1 MYNFKPLGQHIS
13 IKLGMEVEA
22 DMRNQKMVI
31 NKEKCILGGIMAVAL
46 LSVGIGLAS
55 VLSDTKGYK
64 NNKENVIDLNEG
76 IAGNTDDE
84 QDGGDDGQESL
95 VSLGNETGNAGSSG
109 GSGNAGAAGGSGSAG
124 NSGSRN
130 TGNELY
136 GEDDSAGMTGS
147 TGTAGDSGLAGDEG
161 AGTEISSEEMPVAAG
176 VAIDPL
182 EGYTFG
188 ENSVLMWPIAG
199 NIVMNYSMDSTILH
213 KTLGTYKTNPA
224 INISAEIGTNVGAA
238 ASGIV
243 QSIYDSEETGTT
255 MVIAVGSGYVT
266 TYGLLDN
273 LAVEEG
279 DSVTAGQVIGTVG
292 APTAYYVEEGPNVY
306 FAVSKDGTPVDPTEY
321 LAE

>member
-1 MYNFKPLGQHIS
+1 MYNSKSLGQHIS

-95 VSLGNETGNAGSSG
+95 VSLGNETGNAGG
-109 GSGNAGAAGGSGSAG
+109 AGSTGTAGSSGSAG

-147 TGTAGDSGLAGDEG
+147 TRTAGDEG
-161 AGTEISSEEMPVAAG
+161 AGTEEAGSEEMPVAAG

-224 INISAEIGTNVGAA
+224 INISAEVGTNVGAA

-279 DSVTAGQVIGTVG
+279 DSVAAGQVIGTVG

-306 FAVSKDGTPVDPTEY
+306 FAVSKDGTPIDPTEY

>member
-95 VSLGNETGNAGSSG
+95 VSLGNETGNAGTA
-109 GSGNAGAAGGSGSAG
+109 GSSGSAG

-147 TGTAGDSGLAGDEG
+147 TGTAGEEG
-161 AGTEISSEEMPVAAG
+161 AGSEEMPVAAG

-224 INISAEIGTNVGAA
+224 INISAEVGTNVGAA

-306 FAVSKDGTPVDPTEY
+306 FAVSKDGTPIDPTEY

>member
-22 DMRNQKMVI
+22 DMRNTKMVI

-55 VLSDTKGYK
+55 VLSDSKSNSY
-64 NNKENVIDLNEG
+64 NKENVIDLNEG
-76 IAGNTDDE
+76 IAGNTDGSEGQEDE
-84 QDGGDDGQESL
+84 QDAGEDGQESL
-95 VSLGNETGNAGSSG
+95 VSLGNEAGNAGG
-109 GSGNAGAAGGSGSAG
+109 
-124 NSGSRN
+124 RN

-136 GEDDSAGMTGS
+136 GEDDRTGMTGNA
-147 TGTAGDSGLAGDEG
+147 GTAGGNSLAGDEG
-161 AGTEISSEEMPVAAG
+161 EGTEDSEEMPVAAG

-224 INISAEIGTNVGAA
+224 INISAEVGTNVGAA

-306 FAVSKDGTPVDPTEY
+306 FAVSKDGTPIDPTEY

>member
-1 MYNFKPLGQHIS
+1 
-13 IKLGMEVEA
+13 MEVEA

-55 VLSDTKGYK
+55 VLSDSKSNSY
-64 NNKENVIDLNEG
+64 NKENVIDLNEG
-76 IAGNTDDE
+76 IAGNTDGSEGQEDE
-84 QDGGDDGQESL
+84 QDAGEDGQESL
-95 VSLGNETGNAGSSG
+95 VSLGNEAKNAG
-109 GSGNAGAAGGSGSAG
+109 GSGNAGG
-124 NSGSRN
+124 RN

-136 GEDDSAGMTGS
+136 GEDDRTGMTGNA
-147 TGTAGDSGLAGDEG
+147 GTAGGNSLAGDEG
-161 AGTEISSEEMPVAAG
+161 EGTEDSEEMPVAAG

-224 INISAEIGTNVGAA
+224 INISAEVRTNVGAA

>member
-1 MYNFKPLGQHIS
+1 MYNSKSLGQHIS

-55 VLSDTKGYK
+55 VLSDSKSNSY
-64 NNKENVIDLNEG
+64 NKENVIDLNEG
-76 IAGNTDDE
+76 IAGNTDGSEGQEDE
-84 QDGGDDGQESL
+84 QDAGEDGQESL
-95 VSLGNETGNAGSSG
+95 VSLGNEAGNAGRGENAG
-109 GSGNAGAAGGSGSAG
+109 GSGNAGG
-124 NSGSRN
+124 RN
-130 TGNELY
+130 TGSELY
-136 GEDDSAGMTGS
+136 GEDDRTGMTGNA
-147 TGTAGDSGLAGDEG
+147 GTAGGNGLAGDEG
-161 AGTEISSEEMPVAAG
+161 EGTEDSEEMPVAAG

-224 INISAEIGTNVGAA
+224 INISAEVGTNVGAA

-306 FAVSKDGTPVDPTEY
+306 FAVSKDGTPIDPTEY

>member
-1 MYNFKPLGQHIS
+1 MYNSKSLGQHIS

-55 VLSDTKGYK
+55 VLSDSKSNSY
-64 NNKENVIDLNEG
+64 NKENVIDLNEG
-76 IAGNTDDE
+76 IAGNTDGSEGQEDE
-84 QDGGDDGQESL
+84 QEAGEDGQESL
-95 VSLGNETGNAGSSG
+95 VSLGNEAGRGENAG
-109 GSGNAGAAGGSGSAG
+109 GSGNAGG
-124 NSGSRN
+124 RN

-136 GEDDSAGMTGS
+136 GEDDRTGMTGNA
-147 TGTAGDSGLAGDEG
+147 GTAGGNSLAGDEG
-161 AGTEISSEEMPVAAG
+161 EGTEDSEEMPVAAG

-224 INISAEIGTNVGAA
+224 INISAEVGTNVGAA

>member
-1 MYNFKPLGQHIS
+1 MYNSKSLGQHIS

-55 VLSDTKGYK
+55 VLSDSKSNSY
-64 NNKENVIDLNEG
+64 NKENVIDLNEG
-76 IAGNTDDE
+76 IAGNTDGSEGQEDE
-84 QDGGDDGQESL
+84 QEAGDDGQESL
-95 VSLGNETGNAGSSG
+95 VSLGNEAGNAGRGENAG
-109 GSGNAGAAGGSGSAG
+109 GSGNAGG
-124 NSGSRN
+124 RN

-136 GEDDSAGMTGS
+136 GEDDRTGMTGNA
-147 TGTAGDSGLAGDEG
+147 GTAGGNSLAGDEG
-161 AGTEISSEEMPVAAG
+161 EGTEDSEEMPVAAG

-224 INISAEIGTNVGAA
+224 INISAEVGTNVGAA

-306 FAVSKDGTPVDPTEY
+306 FAVSKDGTPIDPTEY

>member
-1 MYNFKPLGQHIS
+1 MYNSKSLGQHIS

-55 VLSDTKGYK
+55 VLSDSKSNSY
-64 NNKENVIDLNEG
+64 NKENVIDLNEG
-76 IAGNTDDE
+76 IAGNTDGSEGQEDE
-84 QDGGDDGQESL
+84 QEDGEDGQESL
-95 VSLGNETGNAGSSG
+95 VSLGNEARNAG
-109 GSGNAGAAGGSGSAG
+109 GSGNAGG
-124 NSGSRN
+124 RN

-136 GEDDSAGMTGS
+136 GEDDRTGMTGNA
-147 TGTAGDSGLAGDEG
+147 GTAGGNSLAGDEG
-161 AGTEISSEEMPVAAG
+161 EGTEDSEEMPVAAG

>member
-1 MYNFKPLGQHIS
+1 MYNSKSLGQHIS

-55 VLSDTKGYK
+55 VLSDSKSNSY
-64 NNKENVIDLNEG
+64 NKENVIDLNEG
-76 IAGNTDDE
+76 IAGNTDGSEGQEDE
-84 QDGGDDGQESL
+84 QESL
-95 VSLGNETGNAGSSG
+95 VSLGNEAGN
-109 GSGNAGAAGGSGSAG
+109 AGGSGSTG
-124 NSGSRN
+124 NSGGRN

-136 GEDDSAGMTGS
+136 GEDDRTGMTGNA
-147 TGTAGDSGLAGDEG
+147 GTAGGNGLAGDEG
-161 AGTEISSEEMPVAAG
+161 EGTEDSEEMPVAAG

-224 INISAEIGTNVGAA
+224 INISAEVGTNVGAA

-306 FAVSKDGTPVDPTEY
+306 FAVSKDGTPIDPTEY

>member
-1 MYNFKPLGQHIS
+1 MYNSKSLGQHIS

-55 VLSDTKGYK
+55 VLSDSKSNSY
-64 NNKENVIDLNEG
+64 NKENVIDLNEG
-76 IAGNTDDE
+76 IAGNTDGSEGQEDE
-84 QDGGDDGQESL
+84 QDAGEDGQESL
-95 VSLGNETGNAGSSG
+95 VSLGNEAGNAGG
-109 GSGNAGAAGGSGSAG
+109 
-124 NSGSRN
+124 RN
-130 TGNELY
+130 TGNEPY
-136 GEDDSAGMTGS
+136 GEDDRTGMTGNA
-147 TGTAGDSGLAGDEG
+147 GTAGGNSLAGDEG
-161 AGTEISSEEMPVAAG
+161 EGTEDSEEMPVAAG

-224 INISAEIGTNVGAA
+224 INISAEVGTNVGAA

-306 FAVSKDGTPVDPTEY
+306 FAVSKDGTPIDPTEY

>member
-1 MYNFKPLGQHIS
+1 MYNSKSLGQHIS

-55 VLSDTKGYK
+55 VLSDSKSNSY
-64 NNKENVIDLNEG
+64 NKENVIDLNEG
-76 IAGNTDDE
+76 IAGNTDGSEGQEDE
-84 QDGGDDGQESL
+84 QEDGEDGQESL
-95 VSLGNETGNAGSSG
+95 VSLGNEAGNAGG
-109 GSGNAGAAGGSGSAG
+109 
-124 NSGSRN
+124 RN

-136 GEDDSAGMTGS
+136 GEDDRTGMTGNA
-147 TGTAGDSGLAGDEG
+147 GTAGGNSLAGDEG
-161 AGTEISSEEMPVAAG
+161 EGTEDSEEMPVAAG

-224 INISAEIGTNVGAA
+224 INISAEVGTNVGAA

-306 FAVSKDGTPVDPTEY
+306 FAVSKDGTPIDPTEY

>member
-1 MYNFKPLGQHIS
+1 MYNSKSLGQHIS

-46 LSVGIGLAS
+46 LSLGIGLAS
-55 VLSDTKGYK
+55 VLSDSKSNSY
-64 NNKENVIDLNEG
+64 NKENVIDLNEG
-76 IAGNTDDE
+76 IAGNTDGSEGQEDE
-84 QDGGDDGQESL
+84 QESL
-95 VSLGNETGNAGSSG
+95 VSLGNEAGN
-109 GSGNAGAAGGSGSAG
+109 AGGSGSTG
-124 NSGSRN
+124 NSGGRN

-136 GEDDSAGMTGS
+136 GEDDRTGMTGNA
-147 TGTAGDSGLAGDEG
+147 GTAGGNSLAGDEG
-161 AGTEISSEEMPVAAG
+161 EGTEDSEEMPVAAG

-224 INISAEIGTNVGAA
+224 INISAEVGTNVGAA

>member
-1 MYNFKPLGQHIS
+1 MYNSKSLGQHIS

-55 VLSDTKGYK
+55 VLSDSKSNSY
-64 NNKENVIDLNEG
+64 NKENVIDLNEG
-76 IAGNTDDE
+76 IAGNTDGSEGQEDE
-84 QDGGDDGQESL
+84 QEDGEDGQESL
-95 VSLGNETGNAGSSG
+95 VSLGNEAKNAG
-109 GSGNAGAAGGSGSAG
+109 GSGNTGG
-124 NSGSRN
+124 RN

-136 GEDDSAGMTGS
+136 GEDDRTGMTGNA
-147 TGTAGDSGLAGDEG
+147 GTAGGSGLAGGEG
-161 AGTEISSEEMPVAAG
+161 EGTEGSEEMPVAAG

-224 INISAEIGTNVGAA
+224 INISAEVGTNVGAA

-306 FAVSKDGTPVDPTEY
+306 FAVSKDGTPIDPTEY

>member
-1 MYNFKPLGQHIS
+1 MYNSKSLGQHIS

-55 VLSDTKGYK
+55 VLSDSKSNSY
-64 NNKENVIDLNEG
+64 NKENVIDLNEG
-76 IAGNTDDE
+76 IAGNTDDSEGQEDE
-84 QDGGDDGQESL
+84 QDAGEDGQESL
-95 VSLGNETGNAGSSG
+95 VSLGNEARNAG
-109 GSGNAGAAGGSGSAG
+109 GSGNAGG
-124 NSGSRN
+124 RN

-136 GEDDSAGMTGS
+136 GEDDRTGMTGNA
-147 TGTAGDSGLAGDEG
+147 GTAGGNGLAGDEG
-161 AGTEISSEEMPVAAG
+161 EGTEDSEEMPVAAG

-224 INISAEIGTNVGAA
+224 INISAEVGTNVGAA

>member
-1 MYNFKPLGQHIS
+1 MYNSKSLGQHIS

-55 VLSDTKGYK
+55 VLSDSKSNSY
-64 NNKENVIDLNEG
+64 NKENVIDLNEG
-76 IAGNTDDE
+76 IAGNTDGSEGQEDE
-84 QDGGDDGQESL
+84 QDAGEDGQESL
-95 VSLGNETGNAGSSG
+95 VSLGNEAKNAG
-109 GSGNAGAAGGSGSAG
+109 GSGNAGG
-124 NSGSRN
+124 RN

-136 GEDDSAGMTGS
+136 GEDDRTGMTGNA
-147 TGTAGDSGLAGDEG
+147 GTAGGNGLAGDEG
-161 AGTEISSEEMPVAAG
+161 EGTEDSEEMPVAAG

-224 INISAEIGTNVGAA
+224 INISAEVGTNVGAA

>member
-1 MYNFKPLGQHIS
+1 MYNSKSLGQHIS

-22 DMRNQKMVI
+22 DMRNTKMVI

-55 VLSDTKGYK
+55 VLSDSKSNSY
-64 NNKENVIDLNEG
+64 NKENVIDLNEG
-76 IAGNTDDE
+76 IAGNTDGSEGQEDE
-84 QDGGDDGQESL
+84 QEDGEDGQESL
-95 VSLGNETGNAGSSG
+95 VSLGNEAGNAGRGENAG
-109 GSGNAGAAGGSGSAG
+109 GSGNAGG
-124 NSGSRN
+124 RN

-136 GEDDSAGMTGS
+136 GEDDRTGMTGNA
-147 TGTAGDSGLAGDEG
+147 GTAGGNGLAGDEG
-161 AGTEISSEEMPVAAG
+161 EGTEDSEEMPVAAG

-224 INISAEIGTNVGAA
+224 INISAEVGTNVGAA

-306 FAVSKDGTPVDPTEY
+306 FAVSKDGTPIDPTEY

>member
-1 MYNFKPLGQHIS
+1 MYNSKSLGQHIS

-76 IAGNTDDE
+76 IAGNTDGSEGQEDE
-84 QDGGDDGQESL
+84 QDAGKDGQESL
-95 VSLGNETGNAGSSG
+95 VSLGNEAGN
-109 GSGNAGAAGGSGSAG
+109 AGGSGSTGNAG
-124 NSGSRN
+124 GRN

-136 GEDDSAGMTGS
+136 GEDDRTGMTGNA
-147 TGTAGDSGLAGDEG
+147 GTAGGNGLAGDEG
-161 AGTEISSEEMPVAAG
+161 EGTGDSEEMPVAAG

-224 INISAEIGTNVGAA
+224 INISAEVGTNVGAA

-306 FAVSKDGTPVDPTEY
+306 FAVSKDGTPIDPTEY

>member
-22 DMRNQKMVI
+22 DMRNTKMVI

-95 VSLGNETGNAGSSG
+95 VSLGNETGNAGGSG
-109 GSGNAGAAGGSGSAG
+109 SIGNAGG
-124 NSGSRN
+124 RN

-136 GEDDSAGMTGS
+136 GEDDRTGMTGNA
-147 TGTAGDSGLAGDEG
+147 GTAGGNSLAGDEG
-161 AGTEISSEEMPVAAG
+161 EGTEDSEEMPVAAG

-224 INISAEIGTNVGAA
+224 INISAEVGTNVGAA

>member
-1 MYNFKPLGQHIS
+1 MYNSKSLGQHIS

-55 VLSDTKGYK
+55 VLSDSKSNSY
-64 NNKENVIDLNEG
+64 NKENVIDLNEG
-76 IAGNTDDE
+76 IAGNTDGSEGQEDE
-84 QDGGDDGQESL
+84 QEDGEDGQESL
-95 VSLGNETGNAGSSG
+95 VSLGNEAKNAG
-109 GSGNAGAAGGSGSAG
+109 GSGNAGG
-124 NSGSRN
+124 RN

-136 GEDDSAGMTGS
+136 GEDDRTGMTGNA
-147 TGTAGDSGLAGDEG
+147 GTAGGNSLAGDEG
-161 AGTEISSEEMPVAAG
+161 EGTEDSEEMPVAAG

-224 INISAEIGTNVGAA
+224 INISAEVGTNVGAA

>member
-22 DMRNQKMVI
+22 DMRNTKMVI

-95 VSLGNETGNAGSSG
+95 VSLGNETGNAGG
-109 GSGNAGAAGGSGSAG
+109 AGSTGTAGSSGSAG

-147 TGTAGDSGLAGDEG
+147 TGTAGEEG
-161 AGTEISSEEMPVAAG
+161 AGSEEMPVAAG

-306 FAVSKDGTPVDPTEY
+306 FAVSKDGTPIDPTEY

>member
-1 MYNFKPLGQHIS
+1 MYNSKSLGQHIS

-22 DMRNQKMVI
+22 DMRNTKMVI

-55 VLSDTKGYK
+55 VLSDSKSNSY
-64 NNKENVIDLNEG
+64 NKENVIDLNEG
-76 IAGNTDDE
+76 IAGNTDGSEGQEDE
-84 QDGGDDGQESL
+84 QEDGEDGQESL
-95 VSLGNETGNAGSSG
+95 ASLGNEAGNAGRGENAG
-109 GSGNAGAAGGSGSAG
+109 GAGNAGG
-124 NSGSRN
+124 RN

-136 GEDDSAGMTGS
+136 GEDDRTGMTGNA
-147 TGTAGDSGLAGDEG
+147 GTAGGNGLAGEEG
-161 AGTEISSEEMPVAAG
+161 EGTEDSEEMPVAAG

-306 FAVSKDGTPVDPTEY
+306 FAVSKDGTPIDPTEY

>member
-1 MYNFKPLGQHIS
+1 MYNSKSLGQHSS

-55 VLSDTKGYK
+55 VLSDSKSNSY
-64 NNKENVIDLNEG
+64 NKENVIDLNEG
-76 IAGNTDDE
+76 IAGNTDGSEGQEDE
-84 QDGGDDGQESL
+84 QDAGEDGQESL
-95 VSLGNETGNAGSSG
+95 VSLGNEAGNAGRGENAG
-109 GSGNAGAAGGSGSAG
+109 GSGNAGG
-124 NSGSRN
+124 RN
-130 TGNELY
+130 TGSELY
-136 GEDDSAGMTGS
+136 GEDDRTGMTGNA
-147 TGTAGDSGLAGDEG
+147 GTAGGNGLAGDEG
-161 AGTEISSEEMPVAAG
+161 EGTEDSEEMPVAAG

-224 INISAEIGTNVGAA
+224 INISAEVGTNVGAA

-306 FAVSKDGTPVDPTEY
+306 FAVSKDGTPIDPTEY

>member
-22 DMRNQKMVI
+22 DMRNTKMVI

-95 VSLGNETGNAGSSG
+95 VSLGNETGNAG
-109 GSGNAGAAGGSGSAG
+109 NAGGSGSAG

-147 TGTAGDSGLAGDEG
+147 TGTAGDEG
-161 AGTEISSEEMPVAAG
+161 AGTEEAGSEEMPVAAG

-224 INISAEIGTNVGAA
+224 INISAEVGTNVGAA

>member
-1 MYNFKPLGQHIS
+1 MYNSKSLGQHIS

-55 VLSDTKGYK
+55 VLSDSKSNSY
-64 NNKENVIDLNEG
+64 NKENVIDLNEG
-76 IAGNTDDE
+76 IAGNTDGSEGQEDE
-84 QDGGDDGQESL
+84 QDAGDDGQESL
-95 VSLGNETGNAGSSG
+95 VSLGNEAGNAGRGENAG
-109 GSGNAGAAGGSGSAG
+109 GSGNAGG
-124 NSGSRN
+124 RN
-130 TGNELY
+130 TGSELY
-136 GEDDSAGMTGS
+136 GEDDRTGMTGNA
-147 TGTAGDSGLAGDEG
+147 GTAGGNSLAGDEG
-161 AGTEISSEEMPVAAG
+161 EGTEDSEEMPVAAG

-224 INISAEIGTNVGAA
+224 INISAEVGTNVGAA

-306 FAVSKDGTPVDPTEY
+306 FAVSKDGTPIDPTEY

>member
-1 MYNFKPLGQHIS
+1 MYNSKSLGQHIS

-55 VLSDTKGYK
+55 VLSDSKSNSY
-64 NNKENVIDLNEG
+64 NKENVIDLNEG
-76 IAGNTDDE
+76 IAGNTDGSEGQEDE
-84 QDGGDDGQESL
+84 QEDGEDGQESL
-95 VSLGNETGNAGSSG
+95 VSLGNEAGNAGRGENAG
-109 GSGNAGAAGGSGSAG
+109 GSGNAGG
-124 NSGSRN
+124 RN

-136 GEDDSAGMTGS
+136 GEDDRTGMTGNA
-147 TGTAGDSGLAGDEG
+147 GTAGGNSLAGDEG
-161 AGTEISSEEMPVAAG
+161 EGTEDSEEMPVAAG

-224 INISAEIGTNVGAA
+224 INISAEVGTNVGAA

>member
-1 MYNFKPLGQHIS
+1 MYNSKSLGQHIS

-55 VLSDTKGYK
+55 VLSDSKSNSY
-64 NNKENVIDLNEG
+64 NKENVIDLNEG
-76 IAGNTDDE
+76 IAGNTDGSEGQEDE
-84 QDGGDDGQESL
+84 QDAGEDGQESL
-95 VSLGNETGNAGSSG
+95 VSLGNEARNAG
-109 GSGNAGAAGGSGSAG
+109 GSGNAGG
-124 NSGSRN
+124 RN

-136 GEDDSAGMTGS
+136 GEDDRTGMTGNA
-147 TGTAGDSGLAGDEG
+147 GTAGGNSLAGEEG
-161 AGTEISSEEMPVAAG
+161 EGTEDSEEMPVAAG

-224 INISAEIGTNVGAA
+224 INISAEVGTNVGAA

>member
-22 DMRNQKMVI
+22 DMRNTKMVI

-55 VLSDTKGYK
+55 VLSDSKSNSY
-64 NNKENVIDLNEG
+64 NKENVIDLNEG

-147 TGTAGDSGLAGDEG
+147 TGTAGEEG
-161 AGTEISSEEMPVAAG
+161 AGTEEAGSEEMPVAAG

>member
-1 MYNFKPLGQHIS
+1 MYNFKSLGQHIS

-55 VLSDTKGYK
+55 VLSDSKSNSY
-64 NNKENVIDLNEG
+64 NKENVIDLNEG
-76 IAGNTDDE
+76 IAGNTDGSEGQEDE
-84 QDGGDDGQESL
+84 QEDGEDGQESL
-95 VSLGNETGNAGSSG
+95 VSLGNE
-109 GSGNAGAAGGSGSAG
+109 AG
-124 NSGSRN
+124 NSGGRN

-136 GEDDSAGMTGS
+136 GEDDRTGMTGNA
-147 TGTAGDSGLAGDEG
+147 GTAGGSGLAGDEG
-161 AGTEISSEEMPVAAG
+161 EGTEDSEEMPVAAG

-224 INISAEIGTNVGAA
+224 INISAEVGTNVGAA

>member
-1 MYNFKPLGQHIS
+1 MYNSKSLGQHIS

-55 VLSDTKGYK
+55 VLSDSKSNSY
-64 NNKENVIDLNEG
+64 NKENVIDLNEG
-76 IAGNTDDE
+76 IAGNTDGSEGQEDE
-84 QDGGDDGQESL
+84 QEDGEDGQESL
-95 VSLGNETGNAGSSG
+95 VSLGNEAGNAGG
-109 GSGNAGAAGGSGSAG
+109 
-124 NSGSRN
+124 RN

-136 GEDDSAGMTGS
+136 GEDDRTGMTGNA
-147 TGTAGDSGLAGDEG
+147 GTAGGSGLAGDEG
-161 AGTEISSEEMPVAAG
+161 EGTEDSEEMPVAAG

-224 INISAEIGTNVGAA
+224 INISAEVGTNVGAA

>member
-1 MYNFKPLGQHIS
+1 
-13 IKLGMEVEA
+13 
-22 DMRNQKMVI
+22 
-31 NKEKCILGGIMAVAL
+31 
-46 LSVGIGLAS
+46 
-55 VLSDTKGYK
+55 
-64 NNKENVIDLNEG
+64 
-76 IAGNTDDE
+76 
-84 QDGGDDGQESL
+84 
-95 VSLGNETGNAGSSG
+95 
-109 GSGNAGAAGGSGSAG
+109 
-124 NSGSRN
+124 
-130 TGNELY
+130 
-136 GEDDSAGMTGS
+136 MTGS

>member
-1 MYNFKPLGQHIS
+1 MYNSKSLGQHIS

-55 VLSDTKGYK
+55 VLSDSKSNSY
-64 NNKENVIDLNEG
+64 NKENVIDLNEG
-76 IAGNTDDE
+76 IAGNTDGSEGQDDE
-84 QDGGDDGQESL
+84 QEAGEDGQESL
-95 VSLGNETGNAGSSG
+95 VSLGNEAGNAG
-109 GSGNAGAAGGSGSAG
+109 GSGNAGG
-124 NSGSRN
+124 RN

-136 GEDDSAGMTGS
+136 GEDDRTGMTGNA
-147 TGTAGDSGLAGDEG
+147 GTAGGNSLAGDEG
-161 AGTEISSEEMPVAAG
+161 EGTEDSEEMPVAAG

-224 INISAEIGTNVGAA
+224 INISAEVGTNVGAA

>member
-1 MYNFKPLGQHIS
+1 MYNSKSLGQHIS

-55 VLSDTKGYK
+55 VLSDSKSNSY
-64 NNKENVIDLNEG
+64 NKENVIDLNEG
-76 IAGNTDDE
+76 IAGNTDGSEGQEDE
-84 QDGGDDGQESL
+84 QEYGDDGQESL
-95 VSLGNETGNAGSSG
+95 VSLGNEAKNAG
-109 GSGNAGAAGGSGSAG
+109 GSGNAGG
-124 NSGSRN
+124 RN

-136 GEDDSAGMTGS
+136 GEDDRTGMTGNA
-147 TGTAGDSGLAGDEG
+147 GTAGGNGLAGDEG
-161 AGTEISSEEMPVAAG
+161 EGTEDSEEMPVAAG

-224 INISAEIGTNVGAA
+224 INISAEVGTNVGAA

-306 FAVSKDGTPVDPTEY
+306 FAVSKDGTPIDPTEY

>member
-1 MYNFKPLGQHIS
+1 
-13 IKLGMEVEA
+13 
-22 DMRNQKMVI
+22 MRNTKMVI

-84 QDGGDDGQESL
+84 KDGGDDGQESL
-95 VSLGNETGNAGSSG
+95 VSLGNET
-109 GSGNAGAAGGSGSAG
+109 GNAGAAGGSGSAG

-147 TGTAGDSGLAGDEG
+147 TRTAGDEG
-161 AGTEISSEEMPVAAG
+161 AGTEEAGSEEMPVAAG

-306 FAVSKDGTPVDPTEY
+306 FAVSKDGTPIDPTEY

>member
-1 MYNFKPLGQHIS
+1 MYNSKSLGQHIS

-55 VLSDTKGYK
+55 VLSDSKSNSY
-64 NNKENVIDLNEG
+64 NKENVIDLNEG
-76 IAGNTDDE
+76 IAGNTDGSEGQEDE
-84 QDGGDDGQESL
+84 QDAGEDGQESL
-95 VSLGNETGNAGSSG
+95 VSLGNEAGNAGRGENAG
-109 GSGNAGAAGGSGSAG
+109 GSGNAGG
-124 NSGSRN
+124 RK

-136 GEDDSAGMTGS
+136 GEDDRTGMTGNA
-147 TGTAGDSGLAGDEG
+147 GTAGGNGLAGDEG
-161 AGTEISSEEMPVAAG
+161 EGTEDSEEMPVAAG

-224 INISAEIGTNVGAA
+224 INISAEVGTNVGAA

>member
-1 MYNFKPLGQHIS
+1 MYNSKSLGQHIS

-55 VLSDTKGYK
+55 VLSDSKSNSY
-64 NNKENVIDLNEG
+64 NKENVIDLNEG
-76 IAGNTDDE
+76 IAGNTDGSEGQEDE
-84 QDGGDDGQESL
+84 QEAGEDGQESL
-95 VSLGNETGNAGSSG
+95 VSLGNEASNAGG
-109 GSGNAGAAGGSGSAG
+109 
-124 NSGSRN
+124 RN
-130 TGNELY
+130 TGSELY
-136 GEDDSAGMTGS
+136 GEDDRTGMTGNA
-147 TGTAGDSGLAGDEG
+147 GTAGGSGLAGDEG
-161 AGTEISSEEMPVAAG
+161 EVTEDSEEMPVAAG

-224 INISAEIGTNVGAA
+224 INISAEVGTNVGAA

>member
-1 MYNFKPLGQHIS
+1 MYNSKSLGQHIS

-22 DMRNQKMVI
+22 DMRNTKMVI

-55 VLSDTKGYK
+55 VLSDSKSNSY
-64 NNKENVIDLNEG
+64 NKENVIDLNEG
-76 IAGNTDDE
+76 IAGNTDGSEGQEDE
-84 QDGGDDGQESL
+84 QDAGEDGQESL
-95 VSLGNETGNAGSSG
+95 VSLGNEAKNAG
-109 GSGNAGAAGGSGSAG
+109 GSGNAGG
-124 NSGSRN
+124 RN

-136 GEDDSAGMTGS
+136 GEDDRTGMTGNA
-147 TGTAGDSGLAGDEG
+147 GTAGGNSLAGDEG
-161 AGTEISSEEMPVAAG
+161 EGTEASEEMPVAAG

-224 INISAEIGTNVGAA
+224 INISAEVGTNVGAA

>member
-22 DMRNQKMVI
+22 DMRNTKMVI

-84 QDGGDDGQESL
+84 KDGGDDGQESL
-95 VSLGNETGNAGSSG
+95 VSLGNETGNAEGSGSSG
-109 GSGNAGAAGGSGSAG
+109 TAGGAGSSGSSGAGNAGGG
-124 NSGSRN
+124 RN

-147 TGTAGDSGLAGDEG
+147 TGTAGDEG
-161 AGTEISSEEMPVAAG
+161 AGTEEAGSEEMPVAAG

-188 ENSVLMWPIAG
+188 ENSVPMWPIAG

-306 FAVSKDGTPVDPTEY
+306 FAVSKDGTPIDPTEY